1 MDEMIVALDQ
11 ALRLQKI
18 TYVVIGGIAASLHG
32 RPRMTMD
39 SDIVIVL
46 EEIRV
51 PEFIRTMKQ
60 QGFSVTVSS
69 EPKMIARLQRGQP
82 VKLRF
87 GKHFSVDIRIASFS
101 LDIKAIERAKHFHIF
116 NVKLPIVSPEDLIVY
131 KIARFDAIDQLD
143 IQMILVRHS
152 SKLDSRYMKSAATVL
167 SEETDKKEIM
177 ENLFTVL
184 SWMKKKTLS

>member
-1 MDEMIVALDQ
+1 MDEMIVALDK
-11 ALRLQKI
+11 ALRSQKI

-39 SDIVIVL
+39 SDIVVVL
-46 EEIRV
+46 EEIKV

-69 EPKMIARLQRGQP
+69 EPKMIARLQRGGP
-82 VKLRF
+82 
-87 GKHFSVDIRIASFS
+87 
-101 LDIKAIERAKHFHIF
+101 
-116 NVKLPIVSPEDLIVY
+116 VKLPIVSPEDLIVY

-143 IQMILVRHS
+143 IQMILARHS

-167 SEETDKKEIM
+167 SEETDKKEIV
-177 ENLFTVL
+177 ENLLTVFR
-184 SWMKKKTLS
+184 WMKKKTLS